1 MSRKSAEQ
9 RRAEALDAARRIILR
24 EGISQV
30 SVRKVAEE
38 AGMSTGSLRHIFP
51 LHDDLFVALLDDG
64 ADHAQPRVTA
74 IIEQG
79 FAAGR
84 VPVDVAVDA
93 LIEIVPTRDDTRL
106 EALSQ
111 LAVLSAHSG
120 NADVVSSRRRA
131 GEGLD
136 RLCEAL
142 GQWSTRPADFDAVE
156 LRLILDGLVLRLLE
170 RPDTDEERVRDLL
183 RGVLLRMGLP
193 ASAHSQLRP

>member
-84 VPVDVAVDA
+84 APVDVAVDA

-193 ASAHSQLRP
+193 GSAHSQLRP

>member
-24 EGISQV
+24 EGIAQV

-51 LHDDLFVALLDDG
+51 LHEDLFVALLDDG

-84 VPVDVAVDA
+84 APVDVAVDA

-193 ASAHSQLRP
+193 GSAHSQLRP

>member
-1 MSRKSAEQ
+1 MSRKTADQ

-84 VPVDVAVDA
+84 APVDVAVDA

-193 ASAHSQLRP
+193 GSAHSQLRP

>member
-24 EGISQV
+24 EGIAQV

-84 VPVDVAVDA
+84 APVDVAVDA

-193 ASAHSQLRP
+193 GSAHSQLRP

>member
-170 RPDTDEERVRDLL
+170 RPDLAEDEVRERL
-183 RGVLLRMGLP
+183 RGVLLRMGLS
-193 ASAHSQLRP
+193 ASAHSQSRP

>member
-1 MSRKSAEQ
+1 
-9 RRAEALDAARRIILR
+9 
-24 EGISQV
+24 
-30 SVRKVAEE
+30 
-38 AGMSTGSLRHIFP
+38 MSTGSLRHIFP

-84 VPVDVAVDA
+84 APVDVAVDA

-193 ASAHSQLRP
+193 GSAHSQLRP

>member
-9 RRAEALDAARRIILR
+9 RRAEALNAARRIILR
-24 EGISQV
+24 EGIAQV

-51 LHDDLFVALLDDG
+51 LHEDLFVALLDDG
-64 ADHAQPRVTA
+64 ANQVRPRITA
-74 IIEQG
+74 VIEQG
-79 FAAGR
+79 VAAGR
-84 VPVDVAVDA
+84 APVDIAVDA

-120 NADVVSSRRRA
+120 NADVIAARARA

-136 RLCEAL
+136 QFCRAL
-142 GQWSTRPADFDAVE
+142 GQWSTRPEFFDPVE

-170 RPDTDEERVRDLL
+170 RPDLAEDEVRERL
-183 RGVLLRMGLP
+183 RGVLLRMGLS
-193 ASAHSQLRP
+193 ASAHSQSRP

>member
-193 ASAHSQLRP
+193 GSAHSQLRP